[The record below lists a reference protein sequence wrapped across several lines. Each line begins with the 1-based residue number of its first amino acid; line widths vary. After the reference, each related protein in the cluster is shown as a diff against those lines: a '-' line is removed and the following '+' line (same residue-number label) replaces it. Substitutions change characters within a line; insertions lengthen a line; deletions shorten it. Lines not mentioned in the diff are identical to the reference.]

1 MTDSKTFRII
11 RIVTASDMT
20 PEKADMVAQKFS
32 EHFHISDYS
41 VIQETEKE
49 LIGGFVI
56 YAAGYRYDYS
66 VKGQLARIAKQLK
79 TTRAISTNLDGLEPS
94 EKESDLIKKSIDMA
108 LSAFDEQPM
117 ALQGQ
122 DLLWEGEGA
131 GIVAPETDTP
141 RRLVDQLREQMANS
155 FMESTTVEE
164 IGQVMSIS
172 DGVAWVKGIE
182 HCMSSELIMFTSTTY
197 GIAMNLEKD
206 KVGIVLLGESGD
218 VVEGTMCKRTGKT
231 VSVPVGSD
239 LLGRVIDPLGTPID
253 GKGVLHTTSFRAI
266 ESVAPGIVDRSPVNE
281 SLQTGITAIDAMT
294 PIGKGQRELIIGDRQ
309 TGKTAIVID
318 TILNQKGKNVICVYV
333 AIGQKMST
341 IVQIVNTLEKYN
353 ALSYT
358 VIVAAS
364 ASQTA
369 SLQYIAPYAGCA
381 IAEEFMYN
389 NHEDVLIVY
398 DDLTKHAQAY
408 RAISLLLRRPP
419 GREAYPGDVFYL
431 HSRLLERAAKLDI
444 TKGGGSMTALPIIE
458 TQGGDISAYIP
469 TNVIS
474 ITDGQIYLESEL
486 FFSGQRPAINVGLS
500 VSRVG
505 GDAQTKAMKK
515 VAGPLRI
522 NLAQAREMASFAQ
535 FGSDLDEN
543 TQMQLKRGIVL
554 NEILKQPQYSPV
566 PMEEQVVILYLANND
581 RLTFLDKEDVSEY
594 AESFMQNMRILHP
607 DVLLDIATSKEYTP
621 GIQEKIDGFE
631 KQFHSSYLIE
641 HPEYTKTE

>member
-1 MTDSKTFRII
+1 LTDSKTFRII

-79 TTRAISTNLDGLEPS
+79 TTRAISTNIDGLEPT

-164 IGQVMSIS
+164 IGQVLSIS
-172 DGVAWVKGIE
+172 DGVAWVKGID
-182 HCMSSELIMFTSTTY
+182 HCMSSELIMFTPTTY

-353 ALSYT
+353 ALAYT
-358 VIVAAS
+358 VVVAAS

-381 IAEEFMYN
+381 VAEEFMYN

-505 GDAQTKAMKK
+505 GAAQTQAMKK

-543 TQMQLKRGIVL
+543 TQLQLKRGIVL
-554 NEILKQPQYSPV
+554 NEILKQSQYAPV
-566 PMEEQVVILYLANND
+566 PTEEQVVILYLANND
-581 RLTFLDKEDVSEY
+581 KLTFLDKEDVSEY

-607 DVLLDIATSKEYTP
+607 DILLDIATSKEYTP
-621 GIQEKIDGFE
+621 GTQASIDEYE

-641 HPEYTKTE
+641 HPEYAKTE

>member
-1 MTDSKTFRII
+1 LTDSKTFRII

-79 TTRAISTNLDGLEPS
+79 TTRAISTNLDGLEPT

-164 IGQVMSIS
+164 IGQVLSIS
-172 DGVAWVKGIE
+172 DGVAWVKGID
-182 HCMSSELIMFTSTTY
+182 HCMSSELIMFTPTTY

-358 VIVAAS
+358 VVVAAS

-381 IAEEFMYN
+381 VAEEFMYN

-505 GDAQTKAMKK
+505 GAAQTHAMKK

-543 TQMQLKRGIVL
+543 TQLQLKRGIVL
-554 NEILKQPQYSPV
+554 NEILKQPQYAPV

-581 RLTFLDKEDVSEY
+581 KLTFLDKEDVSEY
-594 AESFMQNMRILHP
+594 AEDFMQNMRILHP
-607 DVLLDIATSKEYTP
+607 DILLDIATSKEYTP
-621 GIQEKIDGFE
+621 GTQASIDEFE
-631 KQFHSSYLIE
+631 KSFHSSYLIE
-641 HPEYTKTE
+641 HPEYAKTE

>member
-79 TTRAISTNLDGLEPS
+79 TTRAISTNLDGLEPT

-164 IGQVMSIS
+164 IGQVLSIS
-172 DGVAWVKGIE
+172 DGVAWVKGID
-182 HCMSSELIMFTSTTY
+182 HCMSSELIMFTPTTY

-358 VIVAAS
+358 VVVAAS

-381 IAEEFMYN
+381 VAEEFMYN

-505 GDAQTKAMKK
+505 GAAQTRAMKK

-543 TQMQLKRGIVL
+543 TQLQLKRGIVL
-554 NEILKQPQYSPV
+554 NEILKQPQYAPV

-581 RLTFLDKEDVSEY
+581 KLTFLDKEDVSEY
-594 AESFMQNMRILHP
+594 AEDFMQNMRILHP
-607 DVLLDIATSKEYTP
+607 DILLDIATSKEYTP
-621 GIQEKIDGFE
+621 GTQSSIDEFE
-631 KQFHSSYLIE
+631 KSFHSSYLIE
-641 HPEYTKTE
+641 HPEYAKTE

>member
-1 MTDSKTFRII
+1 MTDSKTFRIV
-11 RIVTASDMT
+11 RIVTATDIS
-20 PEKADMVAQKFS
+20 ADRANLIAQRFAD
-32 EHFHISDYS
+32 HFHISDFS
-41 VIQETEKE
+41 VVQESDKE

-66 VKGQLARIAKQLK
+66 VKGQLARIGKQLK
-79 TTRAISTNLDGLEPS
+79 TSRYISTNLEGQDPS
-94 EKESDLIKKSIDMA
+94 ESESDLIKKSIDMA
-108 LSAFDEQPM
+108 LNAFDEQPM

-122 DLLWEGEGA
+122 DLLWEDEGA
-131 GIVAPETDTP
+131 GFVAPETDTA
-141 RRLVDQLREQMANS
+141 RRLVDRLREQMANT

-164 IGQVMSIS
+164 IGQVLSVS
-172 DGVAWVKGIE
+172 DGVAMVKGID
-182 HCMSSELIMFTSTTY
+182 HCLNSELIMFTPTTY
-197 GIAMNLEKD
+197 GIAMNLEPE
-206 KVGIVLLGESGD
+206 KVGIVLLGEAND

-231 VSVPVGSD
+231 VSVPVGVS
-239 LLGRVIDPLGTPID
+239 LLGRVVDPLGNPID
-253 GKGVLHTTSFRAI
+253 GKGAIHATSFRPI
-266 ESVAPGIVDRSPVNE
+266 ESPAPGIIDRSPVNA
-281 SLQTGITAIDAMT
+281 SLETGITSIDAMT

-309 TGKTAIVID
+309 TGKTAIAID
-318 TILNQKGKNVICVYV
+318 TIINQRGKNVICIYV

-341 IVQIVNTLEKYN
+341 IVQVVNTLEKFN

-369 SLQYIAPYAGCA
+369 SLQYIAPYSGCA
-381 IAEEFMYN
+381 IAEEFMYAA
-389 NHEDVLIVY
+389 HDDVLIVY

-408 RAISLLLRRPP
+408 RALSLLLRRPP
-419 GREAYPGDVFYL
+419 GREAYPADVFYL

-444 TKGGGSMTALPIIE
+444 TKGGGSITALPIVE

-474 ITDGQIYLESEL
+474 ITDGQIYLEAEL

-505 GDAQTKAMKK
+505 GSAQTKATKK

-543 TQMQLKRGIVL
+543 TQMQLKMGVVL
-554 NEILKQPQYSPV
+554 NEILKQSQFAPI
-566 PMEEQVVILYLANND
+566 PMEEQVVILYLANSGK
-581 RLTFLDKEDVSEY
+581 LTFLDKEDIRDYCENFLQSLRV
-594 AESFMQNMRILHP
+594 MHT
-607 DVLLDIATSKEYTP
+607 DVLQEIATSKEFTP
-621 GIQEKIDGFE
+621 ETQAKIDTLE
-631 KQFHSSYLIE
+631 IEQHKSYLVE
-641 HPEYTKTE
+641 HTEYNRTE

>member
-79 TTRAISTNLDGLEPS
+79 TTRAISTNLDGLEPA

-122 DLLWEGEGA
+122 DLLWEGESA
-131 GIVAPETDTP
+131 GIIAPETDTP

-164 IGQVMSIS
+164 IGQVLSIS

-182 HCMSSELIMFTSTTY
+182 HCMSSELIMFTPTTY
-197 GIAMNLEKD
+197 GIALNLEKD

-281 SLQTGITAIDAMT
+281 SLETGITAIDAMT

-353 ALSYT
+353 ALAYT
-358 VIVAAS
+358 VVVAAS

-444 TKGGGSMTALPIIE
+444 TNGGGSMTALPIIE

-505 GDAQTKAMKK
+505 GAAQTKAMKK

-554 NEILKQPQYSPV
+554 NEILKQPQYAPV

-581 RLTFLDKEDVSEY
+581 KLTFLDKEDVSEY
-594 AESFMQNMRILHP
+594 AENFMQNMRILHP
-607 DVLLDIATSKEYTP
+607 DVLLDIAATKEYTP
-621 GIQEKIDGFE
+621 GIQASIDEFE
-631 KQFHSSYLIE
+631 RQFHSSFLIE
-641 HPEYTKTE
+641 HPEYAKTE